1 MLKLRHMTDREFNAL
16 QSAPEAFMLALRFA
30 ERAARGAL
38 KPTRDAA
45 ADAIGD
51 VLTEAQAFAPSVRSI
66 NLAQGQRAAAR

>member
-16 QSAPEAFMLALRFA
+16 QQSPEAFMLGLRFA

-51 VLTEAQAFAPSVRSI
+51 VLAEAQEFAPTVRSI
-66 NLAQGQRAAAR
+66 NVVQGQRAVAR